1 MTTIYQIVAISLSV
15 RKYVAAQ
22 TEVKAVRFITTA
34 LLPPPK
40 RDVLAYLGIPL
51 QTGEKPGTAPT
62 IVRKAEADVSDVDD
76 LSGIMKC

>member
-1 MTTIYQIVAISLSV
+1 M

-22 TEVKAVRFITTA
+22 TEIKAVRFITTA

-51 QTGEKPGTAPT
+51 KTGEKPEPAPA
-62 IVRKAEADVSDVDD
+62 IVRKAEVDVS
-76 LSGIMKC
+76 LISF